1 MDRIPVRAR
10 FAFLALAA
18 LGPASLFGQPVK
30 PDADGMFNAGLSH
43 LKEGRPAVAL
53 EEFKRAIKVDAKNS
67 LYYKGLSVAYAQ
79 LADLCPAGDE
89 GCRQDKLKESIAAA
103 RKGLE
108 LNPLYVDIHN
118 DLGTALLKLGKR
130 DEGKRE
136 LLLAFNDAT
145 NPYPEVSSRNL
156 GQASFEEQN
165 YPEAI
170 NWFRTSISRNK
181 SYPDAYLGLA
191 DSLLATGRPDEAL
204 LTLEAG
210 VKELPAHPALLVAL
224 GEAYQRAGRLNDA
237 RTKLEEASRHDP
249 GGPAGK
255 RALELLK
262 GLPSR

>member
-1 MDRIPVRAR
+1 M
-10 FAFLALAA
+10 
-18 LGPASLFGQPVK
+18 ASKMRQSTREETVIHKLFPESQRQLVVAHVQP
-30 PDADGMFNAGLSH
+30 
-43 LKEGRPAVAL
+43 
-53 EEFKRAIKVDAKNS
+53 
-67 LYYKGLSVAYAQ
+67 
-79 LADLCPAGDE
+79 DLCWPELKLAVEIDGQHHRY
-89 GCRQDKLKESIAAA
+89 GRHPNWDKLKESIAAA

-156 GQASFEEQN
+156 GQASFEERN

-204 LTLEAG
+204 LSLEAG

>member
-1 MDRIPVRAR
+1 VMERTVRAR
-10 FAFLALAA
+10 FAFFVLAA
-18 LGPASLFGQPVK
+18 LAPASLFGQQPK
-30 PDADGMFNAGLSH
+30 PDADSMFNAGLAH
-43 LKEGRPAVAL
+43 LREGRPSVAL
-53 EEFKRAIKVDAKNS
+53 EEFKKAIKVDDKNS
-67 LYYKGLSVAYAQ
+67 LYYKGLTVAYSQ
-79 LADLCPAGDE
+79 LADRCLAGDN
-89 GCRQDKLKESIAAA
+89 GCREGRLKEAIDAA

-108 LNPLYVDIHN
+108 LNPLYIDMHN

-145 NPYPEVSSRNL
+145 NPYPEVSARNL
-156 GQASFEEQN
+156 GQATFEEQN
-165 YPEAI
+165 YTEAI
-170 NWFRTSISRNK
+170 NWFRTSIGRNK
-181 SYPDAYLGLA
+181 TYPDAYLGLA

-204 LTLEAG
+204 LSLEAG

>member
-1 MDRIPVRAR
+1 MERFPVRAR
-10 FAFLALAA
+10 FAFVALAA

-30 PDADGMFNAGLSH
+30 PDADGMFNAGLAH

-53 EEFKRAIKVDAKNS
+53 EEFKRAIKVDAKNA
-67 LYYKGLSVAYAQ
+67 LYYKGLTVAYAQ
-79 LADLCPAGDE
+79 LADLCLAGDE
-89 GCRQDKLKESIAAA
+89 GCRQDKLKESISAA

-108 LNPLYVDIHN
+108 LNPLYVDMHN

-156 GQASFEEQN
+156 GQASFEEQS
-165 YPEAI
+165 YAEAI
-170 NWFRTSISRNK
+170 NWFRTSIARNK

-191 DSLLATGRPDEAL
+191 DSLAATGRPDEAL
-204 LTLEAG
+204 LALEAG

-237 RTKLEEASRHDP
+237 RTKLEEASRRDP
-249 GGPAGK
+249 GGRAGN

>member
-1 MDRIPVRAR
+1 MERDPVRAR

-18 LGPASLFGQPVK
+18 LGPATLFGQQMK
-30 PDADGMFNAGLSH
+30 PDADGMFNAGLAH
-43 LKEGRPAVAL
+43 LKDGRPSVAL
-53 EEFKRAIKVDAKNS
+53 EEFKRAIKVDSKNA

-79 LADLCPAGDE
+79 LADQCLAGDD
-89 GCRQDKLKESIAAA
+89 GCRQGRLKEAVEAA

-108 LNPLYVDIHN
+108 LNPLYVDMHN

-130 DEGKRE
+130 EEGKRE

-145 NPYPEVSSRNL
+145 NPYPEVSARNL

-165 YPEAI
+165 FPEAT

-191 DSLLATGRPDEAL
+191 DTLLATGRPDEAL

-210 VKELPAHPALLVAL
+210 VKELPLHPALLVAL

-255 RALELLK
+255 RALELIK